1 MAVSQEAVAV
11 DRDDRGFFVVM
22 AVALGLSAAAG
33 FGSWA
38 LRGFVVQPVPLHVHV
53 HAALFV
59 AWIAMFISQ
68 TILARRGSFSLHR
81 RLGWFALLLAGAM
94 IVAGVYAATQAVQLG
109 RVPPFFPANIF
120 LSLSFLELA
129 TFAALLAGAIAL
141 RRKTDWHRRLMLG
154 ATIALI
160 GPAWGRVLPMPDL
173 GPMGG
178 FAIMGA
184 QLAYVAV
191 AIAYDLAQ
199 KKPLHGAYLWAIAA
213 ITVQALG
220 TPLLANAAPI
230 VALAQS
236 LQAH

>member
-1 MAVSQEAVAV
+1 MALALAV
-11 DRDDRGFFVVM
+11 
-22 AVALGLSAAAG
+22 SAAAG
-33 FGSWA
+33 FGSFA
-38 LRGFVVQPVPLHVHV
+38 LRGFVMQPVPLHVHV

-59 AWIAMFISQ
+59 AWIALFITQ
-68 TILARRGSFSLHR
+68 TTLAQRGAFALHR
-81 RLGWFALLLAGAM
+81 RLGWLALLLAGAM
-94 IVAGVYAATQAVQLG
+94 IVAGIVVAAEAVRLG
-109 RVPPFFPANIF
+109 RAPPFFPANIF

-184 QLAYVAV
+184 QMAYVAV

-199 KKPLHGAYLWAIAA
+199 KRPLHGAYLWTTGAIV
-213 ITVQALG
+213 VQAIG

-230 VALAQS
+230 MALAQS